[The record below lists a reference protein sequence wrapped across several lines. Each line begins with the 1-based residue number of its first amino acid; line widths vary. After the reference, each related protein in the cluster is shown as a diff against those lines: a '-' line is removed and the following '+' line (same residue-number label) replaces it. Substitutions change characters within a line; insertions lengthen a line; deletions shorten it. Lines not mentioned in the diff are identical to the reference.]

1 MKLINIRRASIIPAK
16 NYVEALLV
24 LSRTIYPERNRVF
37 GKRVPNPKINTLR
50 KLITVSITKNEQT
63 IIFMNTITKTISS
76 AVLGTDK
83 MSLYSAENEVAEL
96 VANGWTI
103 VHSHV
108 IPMMFQDVYQSNPH
122 SVEARGFEFFFI
134 LTKEEEMV

>member
-1 MKLINIRRASIIPAK
+1 
-16 NYVEALLV
+16 
-24 LSRTIYPERNRVF
+24 
-37 GKRVPNPKINTLR
+37 
-50 KLITVSITKNEQT
+50 
-63 IIFMNTITKTISS
+63 MNTITKTISS

-108 IPMMFQDVYQSNPH
+108 IPMMFQDVYQSNPRTM
-122 SVEARGFEFFFI
+122 EARGFEFLFI
-134 LTKEEEMV
+134 LTKEYEMV

>member
-1 MKLINIRRASIIPAK
+1 MLT
-16 NYVEALLV
+16 
-24 LSRTIYPERNRVF
+24 RTICPDRKFVLA
-37 GKRVPNPKINTLR
+37 KRVPNPKINTL
-50 KLITVSITKNEQT
+50 KETNNGFHYKNEQT
-63 IIFMNTITKTISS
+63 IIIMNIITKTISS

-83 MSLYSAENEVAEL
+83 MSLNSAENEVAEL
-96 VANGWTI
+96 VAKGWTI
-103 VHSHV
+103 AHSHV